1 MDYPSF
7 HDDEPVNEREGD
19 LLGKVGCQFVD
30 RTQASTRVRAPDSNK
45 GLQDLARTK
54 GLQDPTSVFGYRIER
69 RTRILES

>member
-54 GLQDPTSVFGYRIER
+54 VSKTPLAYLGIESSDA
-69 RTRILES
+69 LEY